1 MTTRTATVNRK
12 TRETDISLRLNL
24 DGTGEARVD
33 TGVTM
38 LSHLLEQV
46 TKHGR
51 FDLTLTARGDDAH
64 HLVEDVAL
72 CLGKAFREALGEK
85 KGLVRMGSAMVPMD
99 DALAAVAVD
108 LSGRSYSV
116 LDLSFKEND
125 MTGFPTD
132 LVRHFLESL
141 AQEAQINLHARI
153 LYGANDHHRVEALF
167 KALGRALDEAS
178 RPDPRIS
185 GKPSSTKDL

>member
-1 MTTRTATVNRK
+1 MTERTASVIRK
-12 TRETDISLRLNL
+12 TRETDINLHLSLE
-24 DGTGEARVD
+24 GTGETQID
-33 TGVTM
+33 SGITM
-38 LSHLLEQV
+38 FNHLLEQV

-51 FDLTLTARGDDAH
+51 FNLALTARGDDTH

-72 CLGKAFREALGEK
+72 CLGRAFNEALGDK
-85 KGLVRMGSAMVPMD
+85 KGIVRMASATVPMD
-99 DALAAVAVD
+99 DALATVALD
-108 LSGRSYSV
+108 ISGRSYSV

-141 AQEAQINLHARI
+141 VQEAKINLHARI
-153 LYGANDHHRVEALF
+153 LYGTNDHHRVEALF

-178 RPDPRIS
+178 RLDPRIA
-185 GKPSSTKDL
+185 GKASSTKDL

>member
-1 MTTRTATVNRK
+1 MTVRTATINRK
-12 TRETDISLRLNL
+12 TRETDINLHLNL

-46 TKHGR
+46 AKHGR
-51 FDLTLTARGDDAH
+51 FDLTLTARGDDPH

-99 DALAAVAVD
+99 DALAAVVVD

-178 RPDPRIS
+178 RLDPRIS